1 MMEIRSNIS
10 KWDANAL
17 KYTNAECSSNLSMN
31 LVTSERANPIDNTKT
46 CERRTDWKDFMLLLI
61 NLCAAIPRF
70 NVSLNV
76 ITIARWMIS
85 IIMIYIVTLTY
96 NVKGIFCSLV
106 FSSSMIIS
114 IYEILNI
121 CYDPMLIEYRFLI
134 YISLEILSSLII
146 LNLSYNYDPIKVWSL
161 SCPWLKFF
169 KLI

>member
-1 MMEIRSNIS
+1 MMEIRSNIN

-31 LVTSERANPIDNTKT
+31 LVTSERTNPIDNTKT
-46 CERRTDWKDFMLLLI
+46 CEKRTDWKDFMLLLI

-70 NVSLNV
+70 DVSLNV

-85 IIMIYIVTLTY
+85 IIMDYIVTLTY
-96 NVKGIFCSLV
+96 NIKDIFCSLI

-114 IYEILNI
+114 IYETLHI
-121 CYDPMLIEYRFLI
+121 CYDPMLIESRFLI

-146 LNLSYNYDPIKVWSL
+146 LHLSYNYDPLKVWPL
-161 SCPWLKFF
+161 SWPWLKFF

>member
-1 MMEIRSNIS
+1 MMEIRSNIN

-31 LVTSERANPIDNTKT
+31 LVTSERTNPIDNTKT
-46 CERRTDWKDFMLLLI
+46 CEKRTDWKDFMLLLI

-70 NVSLNV
+70 DVSLNV

-85 IIMIYIVTLTY
+85 IIMDYIVTLTY
-96 NVKGIFCSLV
+96 NIKDIFCSLL
-106 FSSSMIIS
+106 FSHPPWLFQFMKYYIFVT
-114 IYEILNI
+114 Y
-121 CYDPMLIEYRFLI
+121 MLIESRFLI

-146 LNLSYNYDPIKVWSL
+146 LHLSYNYDPLKVWPL
-161 SCPWLKFF
+161 SWPWLKFF